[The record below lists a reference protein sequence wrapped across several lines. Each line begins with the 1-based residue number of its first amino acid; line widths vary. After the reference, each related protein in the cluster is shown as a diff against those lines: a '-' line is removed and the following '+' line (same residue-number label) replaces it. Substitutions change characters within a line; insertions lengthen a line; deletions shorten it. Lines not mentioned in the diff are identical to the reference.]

1 MSRRCMITGK
11 GVQSGNNVSHSQ
23 TKTRRRFMPNVH
35 STSVFSE
42 VLGRKVRLRISTEGL
57 RTLDH
62 KGGLDAFLL
71 NTATSKLDP
80 DLHSVKRA
88 IEKVQARQ
96 QAS

>member
-1 MSRRCMITGK
+1 MITGK

-23 TKTRRRFMPNVH
+23 TRTRRRFLPNVH
-35 STSVFSE
+35 STSVYSE

-71 NTATSKLDP
+71 NTSTSKLDP
-80 DLHSVKRA
+80 SLHSVKRS

-96 QAS
+96 KAS